1 MYKCGEFLYFCPGH
15 NFMPIKFEKGERNL
29 NIVGGNVLQLV
40 GSRGIKTHLG
50 GTVGGEGMRMLTFSA
65 GSVANFLRRRFSG
78 VLVGRIRTCFPSPS
92 DFW

>member
-65 GSVANFLRRRFSG
+65 GSVANFSSAKVFRCSSRSDKDLFSE
-78 VLVGRIRTCFPSPS
+78 SQ
-92 DFW
+92 